1 MRRMPDSL
9 RLCALIEQGAAGE
22 GTKVRTE

>member
-1 MRRMPDSL
+1 MPDSL